1 MPENHETWHGVISWY
16 YHVVVKKLG
25 RIGTSFG
32 ISFLQTGASLKK
44 ARGSERERVT
54 FVYEMIYAAP
64 HYFLYRGKIELY
76 ECRVKI
82 WNYSGFV
89 WTFYTLIEFLVI

>member
-1 MPENHETWHGVISWY
+1 MKLGMHVMSWY
-16 YHVVVKKLG
+16 YHVVVIFFG

-54 FVYEMIYAAP
+54 FVYEMIYDAP
-64 HYFLYRGKIELY
+64 
-76 ECRVKI
+76 
-82 WNYSGFV
+82 
-89 WTFYTLIEFLVI
+89 LIFFTEAT